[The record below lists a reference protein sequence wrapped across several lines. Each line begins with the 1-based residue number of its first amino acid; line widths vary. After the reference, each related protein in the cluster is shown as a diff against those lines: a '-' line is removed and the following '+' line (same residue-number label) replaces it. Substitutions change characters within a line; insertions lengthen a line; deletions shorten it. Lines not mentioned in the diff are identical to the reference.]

1 MSERSTS
8 QNKAKVFGSKQTN
21 IKGPLIGQPKY
32 AKVTNSR
39 MRLHLVLINY
49 ITWDLTGLAKLH
61 LERLG

>member
-1 MSERSTS
+1 MLTVERSTS

-32 AKVTNSR
+32 AKWLMNVR
-39 MRLHLVLINY
+39 
-49 ITWDLTGLAKLH
+49 DLTGLAKLH